1 MKMKS
6 LSSLIVAGLLV
17 TPITTASTFAST
29 NTNAKTNT
37 EQETE
42 SSNTIALK
50 DIKTTPEK
58 AIEIAQ
64 NEYKGDVKEVAFEK
78 EHGGWSY
85 KIAQV
90 HNTNESEVTIKDK
103 DQKVTNKEKES
114 DEGDQSDKTFNYK
127 QDVKSY
133 TQALQKGVDEVNGGS
148 LKEWSIEKDH
158 GKLVYD
164 MDILYKGD
172 NHEVSVDAKSLKI
185 LKNEIDN

>member
-1 MKMKS
+1 MKVKT
-6 LSSLIVAGLLV
+6 LSSLIIAGLLV
-17 TPITTASTFAST
+17 TPITTVSTFAST
-29 NTNAKTNT
+29 DTNAKTNT
-37 EQETE
+37 EQTTK
-42 SSNTIALK
+42 SSNTVALK

-78 EHGGWSY
+78 EHGEWSY

-90 HNTNESEVTIKDK
+90 HNTDESEVTIKDK
-103 DQKVTNKEKES
+103 DQKVANKEKEA
-114 DEGDQSDKTFNYK
+114 DEEHQSDKTFNYK
-127 QDVKSY
+127 QDVKPY
-133 TQALQKGVDEVNGGS
+133 TQALQKGIDEVNGGS

-172 NHEVSVDAKSLKI
+172 NHEVSIDAKSLKI

>member
-17 TPITTASTFAST
+17 TPITTVSTLASTDT
-29 NTNAKTNT
+29 NPKTNT
-37 EQETE
+37 EQATE
-42 SSNTIALK
+42 SSNSIALK
-50 DIKTTPEK
+50 DVQTTPEK

-64 NEYKGDVKEVAFEK
+64 KEYKGDVKEIAFEK
-78 EHGGWSY
+78 EQGEWTY

-90 HNTNESEVTIKDK
+90 NNTDESEVIIQDK
-103 DQKVTNKEKES
+103 DQKIANKEKES

-127 QDVKSY
+127 QDVKPY
-133 TQALQKGVDEVNGGS
+133 KKALQKGINEVNSGT
-148 LKEWSIEKDH
+148 LKEWSLEKDH

-172 NHEVSVDAKSLKI
+172 NHEVSVDAKSLEI
-185 LKNEIDN
+185 LKSEIDN

>member
-17 TPITTASTFAST
+17 TPVTTASTFASS
-29 NTNAKTNT
+29 NTNSKTNT

-64 NEYKGDVKEVAFEK
+64 NEYKGGVKEVAFEK
-78 EHGGWSY
+78 EHEGWSY

-127 QDVKSY
+127 QDVKPY